1 MVVVNTPLLQPKRRT
16 TPLRGVLRGLLAAST
31 TLMVLGLSACSGRR
45 YEPSLATRPYPVQLD
60 QDRIVDVQM
69 FRDGGNL
76 IVTNASPQ
84 SFIDFD
90 VWVNRRYMMHIDR
103 LNAGETRTFWFG
115 DFFDMW
121 GESPVAGGFFRTE
134 APTPIVLV
142 QIQIGE
148 DTPLLGAISVPE
160 EDRF

>member
-1 MVVVNTPLLQPKRRT
+1 MNSSPAQPEPRDTLLQGGLRAVLAVGIVIT
-16 TPLRGVLRGLLAAST
+16 T
-31 TLMVLGLSACSGRR
+31 LGLSACSGRR
-45 YEPSLATRPYPVQLD
+45 YDPSLATRPYPVELD
-60 QDRIVDVQM
+60 QDRIVEIQV
-69 FRDGGNL
+69 FRDGGEL

-90 VWVNRRYMMHIDR
+90 LWVNRRYMLNIER
-103 LNAGETRTFWFG
+103 LDAGETRTFWFG
-115 DFFDMW
+115 DFFDQW

-148 DTPLLGAISVPE
+148 DTPLLGAISVPQE
-160 EDRF
+160 ERF